1 MIPVES
7 ILYKSQDIRYVYV
20 VENGILIEKEVVLGL
35 VTDSYLECLEGL
47 SEGELIVLNPMDT
60 LRGGDQVVID
70 D

>member
-1 MIPVES
+1 
-7 ILYKSQDIRYVYV
+7 V